1 MLTFMLKKYND
12 LCQSSEYESDSEEEQ
27 EQVEFRPVF
36 VPKCVMSF
44 LALIIKLIL
53 KIGEHE

>member
-1 MLTFMLKKYND
+1 MLKKYND
-12 LCQSSEYESDSEEEQ
+12 VRQSSEYESDSEEEQ

-44 LALIIKLIL
+44 LAPYHELIL
-53 KIGEHE
+53 KIGEHG